1 MKILKAI
8 QIGMK
13 DKGIILIRIKLT
25 YQQACRKSEY
35 TIHMS
40 NNTFELRV
48 H

>member
-1 MKILKAI
+1 MKILNTS
-8 QIGMK
+8 QIGLK
-13 DKGIILIRIKLT
+13 DKSIILIRIKLT
-25 YQQACRKSEY
+25 YQQPCRKSEY